1 MRYAHSLG
9 SMSSS
14 RMDKKLKEPLDFI
27 NIILEILEHILTW
40 PDSEDESQVSM
51 PFVLIKSEKKHQRAY
66 IIKSSQI
73 VSFAFPFNLY
83 SKVDSSSG
91 IKHWYIHYKD
101 INITTSVLSE
111 CKGLYT
117 DVARNRSK
125 TYQEIS
131 SAQDLANADVKN
143 AIRLFEALMFLEPGY
158 LRYDYDP
165 NGAKGKGHK
174 HPAHHLD
181 VNYVPSN
188 HYKIGLHNG
197 LSLKS
202 LEDHIDNDTDS
213 WYLAHY
219 KESITEIK
227 RRLKL
232 ALNPKKSKRNR
243 RKYFR

>member
-27 NIILEILEHILTW
+27 KIILEILEHILTW
-40 PDSEDESQVSM
+40 PDSEDESKVAM
-51 PFVLIKSEKKHQRAY
+51 PFILIKSEKKHQRAY
-66 IIKSSQI
+66 IIKPSQI

-83 SKVDSSSG
+83 SKVDSSTS
-91 IKHWYIHYKD
+91 IKRWHIHYKD
-101 INITTSVLSE
+101 IDITTSVLSE

-117 DVARNRSK
+117 DVASNRSK

-131 SAQDLANADVKN
+131 SAQDLARDDVKS

-158 LRYDYDP
+158 IRYDHDP
-165 NGAKGKGHK
+165 NGAKGKGLK
-174 HPAHHLD
+174 HPINHLD
-181 VNYVPSN
+181 MNYVPSN

-202 LEDHIDNDTDS
+202 FEDHIDNDTDS
-213 WYLAHY
+213 WFIARY
-219 KESITEIK
+219 KESLVDIK
-227 RRLKL
+227 KRLKH
-232 ALNPKKSKRNR
+232 ALRPKRQRN
-243 RKYFR
+243 KQ